1 LTESRERLH
10 EWDWVWQDTVHCGI
24 FGTTGSGKSTFGE
37 YLAETFFDA
46 GEKVIDFFDEG
57 RLENAFYRFPEDRR
71 ELIKVNR
78 ELIPDWKPR
87 AFPVEVWFPRYCGKE
102 VTRQIPEYFK
112 PFTLPLS
119 DLTTDDLKTLMGLRA
134 AEWSFTSEL
143 MLDRAL
149 ADIEPEDEFPILVDK
164 VAKTLKEGVINF
176 SGESIPLGDKRAVF
190 PMVRRLSELE
200 RLGIISSAEDP
211 RCIDFK
217 QVLADKDQITS
228 FTVYQIASI
237 RIRYGIWAYL
247 LRKLL
252 DTKRIARALP
262 RTVLFIREV
271 RNLAPAKLGVFS
283 DAVYTR
289 RNLARVA
296 REGRDVSIRL
306 LVDSQRFL
314 DVDIDVRSQLE
325 FLILLRL
332 YYDDVVSA
340 TSSVFMDWS
349 TQLKIQ
355 RLERGV
361 GAWIGRGQFRYPVH
375 MPVSWSKHKAEGE
388 HLFDVCERSGVAL
401 LEYEPEKFL
410 GYSPKMVERVL
421 TLKDLPDRFGY
432 REYAERNPGIPIGT
446 ARNLFVWFVDQR
458 LVGRLQEGE
467 FKIPLETR
475 ELIEKLGNADKT
487 SI

>member
-1 LTESRERLH
+1 MESGNSSERIRIS
-10 EWDWVWQDTVHCGI
+10 EWDWVWQETVHAGI
-24 FGTTGSGKSTFGE
+24 FGTTGSGKSSIGE

-57 RLENAFYRFPEDRR
+57 RLENAFYRFAEDKS
-71 ELIKVNR
+71 ELLKVLKAR
-78 ELIPDWKPR
+78 KLQPR
-87 AFPVEVWFPRYCGKE
+87 DFPCEVYFPRYCGKE
-102 VTRQIPEYFK
+102 VTRRVPEYFK

-119 DLTTDDLKTLMGLRA
+119 DLSTDDLKTLMGLRA
-134 AEWSFTSEL
+134 HEWTFAGEA
-143 MLDRAL
+143 MIDRAL
-149 ADIEPEDEFPILVDK
+149 AEIEPEDEFYTLIEK
-164 VAKTLKEGVINF
+164 VIQSLKQGVIRF
-176 SGESIPLGDKRAVF
+176 DEEEIPIGDRRSVF
-190 PMVRRLSELE
+190 PLVRRLYELQQ
-200 RLGIISSAEDP
+200 LGIISSATDP

-217 QVLADKDQITS
+217 QVLADKEQITS

-247 LRKLL
+247 LRKIL
-252 DTKRIARALP
+252 DTKRVNVGLP

-271 RNLAPAKLGVFS
+271 RNLAPAKLGVFA

-332 YYDDVVSA
+332 YFDDIQEA
-340 TSSVFMDWS
+340 TKSVFMDWS

-361 GAWIGRGQFRYPVH
+361 GCFIGRGRYRYPVSV
-375 MPVSWSKHKAEGE
+375 PVSLSKHKQEGE
-388 HLFDVCERSGVAL
+388 HLFQVCDRYGVPL
-401 LEYEPEKFL
+401 LEYKPETIL
-410 GYSPKMVERVL
+410 GMSKRRIQQVL
-421 TLKDLPDRFGY
+421 TLRDMPEVFDAG
-432 REYAERNPGIPIGT
+432 EYLNRNSMPPGT
-446 ARNLFVWFVDQR
+446 AYKLLSIFARQGLLERVEKSRYRV
-458 LVGRLQEGE
+458 L
-467 FKIPLETR
+467 PETR
-475 ELIEKLGNADKT
+475 DLIAKLDRA
-487 SI
+487 

>member
-1 LTESRERLH
+1 MESGNSSERIRIS
-10 EWDWVWQDTVHCGI
+10 EWDWVWQETVHAGI
-24 FGTTGSGKSTFGE
+24 FGSTGSGKSSIGE

-57 RLENAFYRFPEDRR
+57 RLENAFYRFAEDKS
-71 ELIKVNR
+71 ELLKILKAR
-78 ELIPDWKPR
+78 KLQPR
-87 AFPVEVWFPRYCGKE
+87 DFPCEVYFPRYCGKE
-102 VTRQIPEYFK
+102 VTRRVPEYFK

-119 DLTTDDLKTLMGLRA
+119 DLSTDDLKTLMGLRA
-134 AEWSFTSEL
+134 HEWTFAGEA
-143 MLDRAL
+143 MIDRAL
-149 ADIEPEDEFPILVDK
+149 AEIEPEDEFY
-164 VAKTLKEGVINF
+164 TLIERVVQSLKQGVIKF
-176 SGESIPLGDKRAVF
+176 DEEEIPIGDRRSVF
-190 PMVRRLSELE
+190 PLVRRLYELQQ
-200 RLGIISSAEDP
+200 LGIISSATDP

-217 QVLADKDQITS
+217 QVLADKGQITS

-247 LRKLL
+247 LRKIL
-252 DTKRIARALP
+252 DTKRVNVGLP

-271 RNLAPAKLGVFS
+271 RNLAPAKLGVFA

-332 YYDDVVSA
+332 YFDDIQEA
-340 TSSVFMDWS
+340 TKSVFMDWS

-361 GAWIGRGQFRYPVH
+361 GCFIGRGRYRYPVSV
-375 MPVSWSKHKAEGE
+375 PVSLSKHKQEGE
-388 HLFDVCERSGVAL
+388 HLFQVCELYGVPL
-401 LEYEPEKFL
+401 LEYKPETIL
-410 GYSPKMVERVL
+410 GMSSRRIQQVL
-421 TLKDLPDRFGY
+421 TLRDMPDVFDASDY
-432 REYAERNPGIPIGT
+432 LNRNSMPSGT
-446 ARNLFVWFVDQR
+446 ASWLLAEFTKRGLLDR
-458 LVGRLQEGE
+458 LERGRYR
-467 FKIPLETR
+467 IMPETR
-475 ELIEKLGNADKT
+475 DLIAKLEKAPN
-487 SI
+487 